1 MITFGT
7 YEFNMEVGVDGEA
20 LRVHITQRERQTPWS
35 SVESGAGFSI
45 DLQDPQSREKLEQ
58 LAKMLNNLLEKG

>member
-7 YEFNMEVGVDGEA
+7 YELNMEVAVECDS

-45 DLQDPQSREKLEQ
+45 DLQDPQSREKLCQ
-58 LAKMLNNLLEKG
+58 LAKMLDNLLEKG